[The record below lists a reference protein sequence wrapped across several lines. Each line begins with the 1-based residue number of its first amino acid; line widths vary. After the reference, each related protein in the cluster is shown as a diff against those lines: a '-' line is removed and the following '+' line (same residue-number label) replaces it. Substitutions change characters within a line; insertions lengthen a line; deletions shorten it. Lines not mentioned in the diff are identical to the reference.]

1 MITLRRCQFFLGHRR
16 LSNVEAGASEFH
28 KMHQKFRYILPTL
41 AQRRDLQRKDPE
53 AVVKIQAEL
62 AILDL
67 FSQIPIGRR
76 EDTHV

>member
-1 MITLRRCQFFLGHRR
+1 
-16 LSNVEAGASEFH
+16 
-28 KMHQKFRYILPTL
+28 MHQKFRYILPTL